1 MNLALLP
8 TLNLPNILTL
18 SRVLLL
24 PGLLVLLEQ
33 EAFPEAFV
41 LASWI
46 FLSDFLDGRLARA
59 TGQVTFSGA
68 ILDPVADKLV
78 ALSLFGYLYFL
89 DRVLPVYFLLLV
101 IRDVAQLASIPI
113 LLGWKRIYFKV
124 APKRIPKWGTAL
136 NFLLLT
142 LLFLQLYTD
151 FRGWDDLPYAAVLLP
166 LYFISGAI
174 ELYILVTYLPRFW
187 QIYQGTHDTFE

>member
-1 MNLALLP
+1 MNFALLP
-8 TLNLPNILTL
+8 TLNLPNALTL
-18 SRVLLL
+18 SRMLLIPVLLF
-24 PGLLVLLEQ
+24 LLEQ
-33 EAFPEAFV
+33 HAFAGAFL

-89 DRVLPVYFLLLV
+89 DRVVPVYFLLLV

-113 LLGWKRIYFKV
+113 LLGWKRIFFKV

-136 NFLLLT
+136 NFILLT

-151 FRGWDDLPYAAVLLP
+151 FQGWDLPYALLLYP
-166 LYFISGAI
+166 LYAISGVI

-187 QIYQGTHDTFE
+187 QIYHGTHDTFE